1 MDGVRQVS
9 LSNFGDLIMHFT
21 HALVLFAYV
30 LIATQFALAFFFN
43 RQRRGRLPLLLLALI
58 FVLCAVT
65 RFTLEFQILSVL
77 TYALHAVL
85 LVASIGF
92 VLTNQAAIIVDSLQK
107 TDIKPDPT
115 KLDIKE
121 KGR

>member
-1 MDGVRQVS
+1 
-9 LSNFGDLIMHFT
+9 MHFIHT
-21 HALVLFAYV
+21 LVLFAYA

-43 RQRRGRLPLLLLALI
+43 RKRRGRSPLLLLSLI

-65 RFTLEFQILSVL
+65 RFTLEYQILSAL
-77 TYALHAVL
+77 TYVFHAVL

-107 TDIKPDPT
+107 TDVKPDPT
-115 KLDIKE
+115 ELDIKE
-121 KGR
+121 KGRQ